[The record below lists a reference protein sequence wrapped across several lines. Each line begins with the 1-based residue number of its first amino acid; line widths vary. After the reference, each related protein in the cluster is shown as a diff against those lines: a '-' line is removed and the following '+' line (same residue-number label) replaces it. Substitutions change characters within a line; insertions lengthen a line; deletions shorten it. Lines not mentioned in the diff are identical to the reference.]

1 MLIGKYYDGI
11 EIHRGKKIL
20 YVKLLTPHRTI
31 STCKANGGLRE
42 DLNCLLN
49 HQSCE
54 PNMHYRKS
62 LDLAISNPAEYLAS
76 ICKKEDLPSEK
87 SACLSTATNM
97 HHAVIESA
105 KYQDIEVIA
114 ATTAGV
120 ETNAIRAADP
130 ASYYE
135 IDGRFEIFDKKN
147 YPSEGTINV
156 MVFINKE
163 LNPGAMVSAI
173 MTATEAKVTALQELS
188 VNSRYSSG
196 LATGTGTD
204 QIGIMCEL
212 GGNIPLSNADK
223 HSKLGELIGTTVKLT
238 VKKTLELHN
247 EYMPLSRGR
256 VTVHVERLGIY
267 VDELIA
273 NISDLLPE
281 NQAEILK
288 NNFEGVNRDPVVVA
302 AVAAIFHLWDKFT
315 WGILPESCLADVM
328 CSYGAQIAAAIS
340 GNYQRID
347 HYRNCLAREDI
358 GISNTVFF
366 KFIVNSIALGFGE
379 KWEE

>member
-1 MLIGKYYDGI
+1 MLIGRYYDGI
-11 EIHRGKKIL
+11 EIHRGNKIL
-20 YVKLLTPHRTI
+20 YVKFLTPHRSI
-31 STCKANGGLRE
+31 STCKAHGGLRE
-42 DLNCLLN
+42 DLNCILN

-62 LDLAISNPAEYLAS
+62 LDLAISNPAEYLES
-76 ICKKEDLPSEK
+76 ICRKENLPSEK

-135 IDGRFEIFDKKN
+135 IDGRFEIIDKKD
-147 YPSEGTINV
+147 YPSEGTINI

-204 QIGIMCEL
+204 QIGIACKL
-212 GGNIPLSNADK
+212 GGKIPLSNADK
-223 HSKLGELIGTTVKLT
+223 HSKLGELIGSTVKLT

-247 EYMPLSRGR
+247 EYVPLSRGR

-328 CSYGAQIAAAIS
+328 CTYGAQIAAAIS

-347 HYRNCLAREDI
+347 HYRNCLALEDL

-366 KFIVNSIALGFGE
+366 KFIVNSIAIGFGE